1 MNVSDVLGAGGLVAQ
16 KLPGFEQ
23 RPEQLEMA
31 LGVAR
36 ALEERHHL
44 MVEAGTGVGK
54 SFAYLVPVILAVA
67 ERGLQRVVIST
78 HTISLQEQLLEKDL
92 PFLRAAMPH
101 EFSAALVKGR
111 SNYVSLRRLRA
122 AHERASAMLFGA
134 DEFAHLDEIA
144 RWAAHT
150 SDGSLSD
157 LPRRPMPQ
165 VWDEV
170 RSESNNCLGRQCPDY
185 EDCHF
190 FAARRRIHQAQ
201 ILIVNHSL
209 FFSDLALRAEGASL
223 LPAYDAV
230 VFDEAHTLESVA
242 SEHLGLGITSAQV
255 EYLLNKLFNPRTSR
269 GLTVFHRLPE
279 AERQVESARAA
290 AAQFF
295 DAIAAWQQ
303 GRTGPTTRV
312 REPLAVD
319 DVLSP
324 ELDGLARA
332 LKIAADGIP
341 VEAQRLEVTAAQ
353 GRCLALADAVRTW
366 MAQREQGQVHWVEI
380 EQGRRR
386 RVSLNAA
393 PIDVGPLLG
402 RELFAQVPS
411 CILTS
416 ATLCVGREGA
426 FDFFRE
432 RLGLEECRTLKLGS
446 PFDYRSQAE
455 VHLAPD
461 MPDPAE
467 GARFEAAAV
476 EAIRHYLELTRG
488 SAFVLFT
495 SYRMMK
501 NVAAELEPWLRAQ
514 GMPLFN
520 QGDGTPAHPDA
531 GRVPP
536 TARRRPL
543 RNRQLLARC
552 GRARRGTP
560 QRHHHQAA
568 LQRARPSPSR
578 GAPRRHPRARRH
590 PLPRLPAPRSHHQ
603 AEARL
608 RPPHPHQDRHRSRR
622 DPGSANCQQA
632 LRSLLLESLRCVLD
646 ICVRNRVRSFQ
657 IRRPRHLD
665 RPQDRARMP
674 PGENRP

>member
-1 MNVSDVLGAGGLVAQ
+1 
-16 KLPGFEQ
+16 
-23 RPEQLEMA
+23 
-31 LGVAR
+31 
-36 ALEERHHL
+36 
-44 MVEAGTGVGK
+44 VGK

-134 DEFAHLDEIA
+134 DEFAHLDEIV

-170 RSESNNCLGRQCPDY
+170 RSESNNCLGRQCPDH

-230 VFDEAHTLESVA
+230 VFDEAHTLEAVA

-255 EYLLNKLFNPRTSR
+255 EYLLNKLFNPRISR
-269 GLTVFHRLPE
+269 GLTVFHHLVEVERL
-279 AERQVESARAA
+279 VESARAA

-295 DAIAAWQQ
+295 DVIAAWQQ
-303 GRTGPTTRV
+303 AKAGLATRV

-324 ELDGLARA
+324 ELDALARA

-341 VEAQRLEVTAAQ
+341 IEAQRLEVTAAQ
-353 GRCLALADAVRTW
+353 GRCLALAEGVRTW
-366 MAQREQGQVHWVEI
+366 MAQREQGQVYWVEI

-393 PIDVGPLLG
+393 PIDIGPLLA
-402 RELFAQVPS
+402 RELYAQVPS

-432 RLGLEECRTLKLGS
+432 RLGLEECRTLELGS

-455 VHLAPD
+455 VHLVPD
-461 MPDPAE
+461 MPDPAD
-467 GARFEAAAV
+467 GARFEAAAA

-501 NVAAELEPWLRAQ
+501 NVAAELEPWLHAR

-520 QGDGTPAHPDA
+520 QGDGTPRTRMLEEFRRQHGAVLFGTDSFWQ
-531 GRVPP
+531 GVDVPGE
-536 TARRRPL
+536 AL
-543 RNRQLLARC
+543 RNVIITKL
-552 GRARRGTP
+552 P
-560 QRHHHQAA
+560 FSV
-568 LQRARPSPSR
+568 PD
-578 GAPRRHPRARRH
+578 H
-590 PLPRLPAPRSHHQ
+590 PLL
-603 AEARL
+603 EARL
-608 RPPHPHQDRHRSRR
+608 DAIRARGGVPFHDYQLPEAIIKLKQGFGRLIRTRTDTGIVVIL
-622 DPGSANCQQA
+622 DPRVVTKPYG
-632 LRSLLLESLRCVLD
+632 RYFLESLPEC
-646 ICVRNRVRSFQ
+646 
-657 IRRPRHLD
+657 PRYLRTVPRTIISD
-665 RPQDRARMP
+665 SP
-674 PGENRP
+674 PT